1 MRTLKA
7 TMHTVEDRV
16 GNALYGIKL
25 LLLMAERDRLV
36 NNETCQKSLM
46 LIDDAFEGLRE
57 LSAMEEISGTQRNV

>member
-36 NNETCQKSLM
+36 NNDTYEKSIK

-57 LSAMEEISGTQRNV
+57 LSTMDEINETERNA